1 MPLLRYLEEIKK
13 HYQIQSRWLREM
25 VGKEEKD
32 KTALLNTLTLAS
44 RQEWQRFDDNGAVCT
59 ESCKEVRN
67 IESDTERK

>member
-1 MPLLRYLEEIKK
+1 
-13 HYQIQSRWLREM
+13 M

-32 KTALLNTLTLAS
+32 KTALLNTPTLAS